1 MMQICTCVCR
11 VYSLDALSTM
21 IVGVGGGVDANV
33 VCGKLTA
40 DMCGALLCAEHDD
53 FLAHRHD
60 QSIFS
65 VLTKKYSI
73 RAHRVPTQYGRAK
86 EAEIAHTLLSCGE
99 GDFVRGK
106 RRESI

>member
-1 MMQICTCVCR
+1 MWVIDIR
-11 VYSLDALSTM
+11 YE
-21 IVGVGGGVDANV
+21 
-33 VCGKLTA
+33 
-40 DMCGALLCAEHDD
+40 LLCAEHDD

>member
-1 MMQICTCVCR
+1 
-11 VYSLDALSTM
+11 M

-73 RAHRVPTQYGRAK
+73 RAHRVPTQYGKAW
-86 EAEIAHTLLSCGE
+86 ETELAHALCGE
-99 GDFVRGK
+99 RLCSGCSGQT
-106 RRESI
+106 